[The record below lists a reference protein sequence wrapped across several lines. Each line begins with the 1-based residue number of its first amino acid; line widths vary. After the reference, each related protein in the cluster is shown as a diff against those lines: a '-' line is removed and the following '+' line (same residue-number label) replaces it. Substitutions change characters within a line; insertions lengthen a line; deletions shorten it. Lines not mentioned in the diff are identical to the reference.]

1 MAETVTLGS
10 IANLKT
16 GPFGTQFSA
25 SEYSATGTPIL
36 NVKSIGHGVVL
47 RDDLDYV
54 PDSVRDRL
62 AAHTL
67 VEGDIVFARKGSVD
81 RHAYVSANEAGWIQG
96 SDCIRVQ
103 CKHGVNSRF
112 ISHWL
117 KLDAVKE
124 QVNNSAVGSTMASLN
139 TDILA
144 GIHVRLPDPE
154 TQNAVAA
161 FLSRVEDQVALNTQ
175 INDNLQAMLQ
185 TLYGYWFLQFDF
197 PDENGRPYR
206 SSGGRMVWNDQ
217 LKREIPAGW
226 RVGANEELF
235 DGIRT
240 GLNPRQNFSLR
251 TQGIAYLTVKNLTKD
266 GGLDFASCDYIDE
279 EAMAKVRRRSDL
291 RVGDILFAS
300 IAPLRR
306 CFLIYEEPRDWEINE
321 SVFSIRPRRGV
332 TTPEYVYCHLMSDA
346 FVKQAEQSSTGSIF
360 KGIRHETLKGL
371 MTVIPPEIITQSY
384 ASAVSPI
391 MRMRNDN
398 LEENRKLQELRD
410 WLLPML
416 MNGQATVASS
426 DKLSFA
432 ARCSHRRRGNP
443 KREQPPTRVLPIGG
457 GRHEATTHRGRS
469 TGHAQ
474 RARQRPAQ
482 ATRIHPASRD

>member
-1 MAETVTLGS
+1 METKTLAEIGTVVTGKTPSTSRRDYYGGDVPFITPTELHAGRTVGPSAKTLSEAGLQSIKGSILEGTSVLVGCIGWDIGNVAMTNDRCASNQQINAVTSIISEVNPSYLYYWLSTKKDYLFSIASVTRTPILSKSTFEQVKVPVPSRDAQDGIARILGS
-10 IANLKT
+10 IDD
-16 GPFGTQFSA
+16 QI
-25 SEYSATGTPIL
+25 AT
-36 NVKSIGHGVVL
+36 N
-47 RDDLDYV
+47 
-54 PDSVRDRL
+54 
-62 AAHTL
+62 
-67 VEGDIVFARKGSVD
+67 
-81 RHAYVSANEAGWIQG
+81 N
-96 SDCIRVQ
+96 
-103 CKHGVNSRF
+103 
-112 ISHWL
+112 
-117 KLDAVKE
+117 
-124 QVNNSAVGSTMASLN
+124 QV
-139 TDILA
+139 
-144 GIHVRLPDPE
+144 
-154 TQNAVAA
+154 
-161 FLSRVEDQVALNTQ
+161 
-175 INDNLQAMLQ
+175 NDNLQAMLQ

-371 MTVIPPEIITQSY
+371 MTVIPPETIAQSY

-426 DKLSFA
+426 DKLSF
-432 ARCSHRRRGNP
+432 
-443 KREQPPTRVLPIGG
+443 T
-457 GRHEATTHRGRS
+457 
-469 TGHAQ
+469 
-474 RARQRPAQ
+474 
-482 ATRIHPASRD
+482 

>member
-371 MTVIPPEIITQSY
+371 MTVIPPEIIAQSY

-426 DKLSFA
+426 DKLSFCVD
-432 ARCSHRRRGNP
+432 R
-443 KREQPPTRVLPIGG
+443 
-457 GRHEATTHRGRS
+457 TT
-469 TGHAQ
+469 
-474 RARQRPAQ
+474 
-482 ATRIHPASRD
+482 IHPADNAQRKEQFDAMLYLLTESPCINLRGACAPPVAG

>member
-1 MAETVTLGS
+1 METKTLAEIGTVVTGKTPSTSRRDYYGGDVPFITPTELHAGRTVGQSAKTLSEAGLQSIKGS
-10 IANLKT
+10 ILE
-16 GPFGTQFSA
+16 GTSVLVGCIGWDIGNVAMTNDRCASNQQINAVTSIISEVNPSYLYYWLSTKKDYLFSIA
-25 SEYSATGTPIL
+25 SVTRTPIL
-36 NVKSIGHGVVL
+36 SKS
-47 RDDLDYV
+47 
-54 PDSVRDRL
+54 
-62 AAHTL
+62 T
-67 VEGDIVFARKGSVD
+67 F
-81 RHAYVSANEAGWIQG
+81 
-96 SDCIRVQ
+96 
-103 CKHGVNSRF
+103 
-112 ISHWL
+112 
-117 KLDAVKE
+117 E
-124 QVNNSAVGSTMASLN
+124 QVKVPVPSRDVQDGIAR
-139 TDILA
+139 ILA
-144 GIHVRLPDPE
+144 SIDDQIA
-154 TQNAVAA
+154 TN
-161 FLSRVEDQVALNTQ
+161 DQV
-175 INDNLQAMLQ
+175 NDNLQAMLQ

-197 PDENGRPYR
+197 PDENGQPYR
-206 SSGGRMVWNDQ
+206 SSGGRMVWNNQ

-371 MTVIPPEIITQSY
+371 MTVIPPETIAQSF
-384 ASAVSPI
+384 ASAVSPV
-391 MRMRNDN
+391 MRTRNDN

-426 DKLSFA
+426 DKLSF
-432 ARCSHRRRGNP
+432 
-443 KREQPPTRVLPIGG
+443 T
-457 GRHEATTHRGRS
+457 
-469 TGHAQ
+469 
-474 RARQRPAQ
+474 
-482 ATRIHPASRD
+482 

>member
-1 MAETVTLGS
+1 MWKATTLGEVAE
-10 IANLKT
+10 IIT
-16 GPFGTQFSA
+16 GPFGSALHKSDYKPSGTAVLMPQNIGNRTVDYQDIARIGEEDTERLSRYRVTQDDIIYARRGDVEKHAFVTA
-25 SEYSATGTPIL
+25 NDTDMICGTGCM
-36 NVKSIGHGVVL
+36 
-47 RDDLDYV
+47 R
-54 PDSVRDRL
+54 
-62 AAHTL
+62 
-67 VEGDIVFARKGSVD
+67 
-81 RHAYVSANEAGWIQG
+81 
-96 SDCIRVQ
+96 IRVSSPEVMPKFASFYLNRPETRQ
-103 CKHGVNSRF
+103 WVVQH
-112 ISHWL
+112 
-117 KLDAVKE
+117 
-124 QVNNSAVGSTMASLN
+124 AVGSNMPNLNSGIVSAIPLSYPPKDEQEAIVDLLDSL
-139 TDILA
+139 D
-144 GIHVRLPDPE
+144 
-154 TQNAVAA
+154 VAIA
-161 FLSRVEDQVALNTQ
+161 TNVQV
-175 INDNLQAMLQ
+175 NDNLQVMLQ

-206 SSGGRMVWNDQ
+206 SSGGRMAWNDQ
-217 LKREIPAGW
+217 LKREIPLDW

-240 GLNPRQNFSLR
+240 GLNPRQNFNLR

-266 GGLDFASCDYIDE
+266 GGLDFTSCDYIDE

-360 KGIRHETLKGL
+360 KGIRHETLKGM
-371 MTVIPPEIITQSY
+371 MTVIPPETIAQSY

-410 WLLPML
+410 WLLPLL

-426 DKLSFA
+426 DKLSF
-432 ARCSHRRRGNP
+432 
-443 KREQPPTRVLPIGG
+443 T
-457 GRHEATTHRGRS
+457 
-469 TGHAQ
+469 
-474 RARQRPAQ
+474 
-482 ATRIHPASRD
+482 

>member
-1 MAETVTLGS
+1 
-10 IANLKT
+10 
-16 GPFGTQFSA
+16 
-25 SEYSATGTPIL
+25 
-36 NVKSIGHGVVL
+36 
-47 RDDLDYV
+47 
-54 PDSVRDRL
+54 
-62 AAHTL
+62 
-67 VEGDIVFARKGSVD
+67 
-81 RHAYVSANEAGWIQG
+81 
-96 SDCIRVQ
+96 
-103 CKHGVNSRF
+103 
-112 ISHWL
+112 
-117 KLDAVKE
+117 
-124 QVNNSAVGSTMASLN
+124 
-139 TDILA
+139 
-144 GIHVRLPDPE
+144 
-154 TQNAVAA
+154 
-161 FLSRVEDQVALNTQ
+161 
-175 INDNLQAMLQ
+175 
-185 TLYGYWFLQFDF
+185 
-197 PDENGRPYR
+197 
-206 SSGGRMVWNDQ
+206 MVWDDQ

-251 TQGIAYLTVKNLTKD
+251 AQGIAYLTVKNLTKD

-360 KGIRHETLKGL
+360 KGIRHETLKGM
-371 MTVIPPEIITQSY
+371 MTVIPPETIAQSY

-426 DKLSFA
+426 VKLSFV
-432 ARCSHRRRGNP
+432 RRGSCVSYTRP
-443 KREQPPTRVLPIGG
+443 VVRQSPPSRSSHSSMTVIGTGAKSLP
-457 GRHEATTHRGRS
+457 S
-469 TGHAQ
+469 TPTWNMWPCA
-474 RARQRPAQ
+474 PL
-482 ATRIHPASRD
+482 SR

>member
-1 MAETVTLGS
+1 METKTLAEIGTVVTGKTPSTSRRDYYGGDVPFITPTELHAGRTVGQSAKTLSEAGLQSIKGS
-10 IANLKT
+10 ILE
-16 GPFGTQFSA
+16 GTSVLVGCIGWDIGNIAMTNDRCASNQQINAVTSITSEVNPSYLYYWLSTKKDYLFSIA
-25 SEYSATGTPIL
+25 SVTRTPIL
-36 NVKSIGHGVVL
+36 SKS
-47 RDDLDYV
+47 
-54 PDSVRDRL
+54 
-62 AAHTL
+62 T
-67 VEGDIVFARKGSVD
+67 F
-81 RHAYVSANEAGWIQG
+81 
-96 SDCIRVQ
+96 
-103 CKHGVNSRF
+103 
-112 ISHWL
+112 
-117 KLDAVKE
+117 E
-124 QVNNSAVGSTMASLN
+124 QVKVPVPSRDVQDGIAH
-139 TDILA
+139 ILVSIDDQIA
-144 GIHVRLPDPE
+144 
-154 TQNAVAA
+154 TN
-161 FLSRVEDQVALNTQ
+161 DQV
-175 INDNLQAMLQ
+175 NDNLYAMLQ

-197 PDENGRPYR
+197 PDENGQPYR
-206 SSGGRMVWNDQ
+206 SSGGRMVWNNQ

-279 EAMAKVRRRSDL
+279 EAMEKVRRRSDL

-371 MTVIPPEIITQSY
+371 MTVIPPETIAQSY

-426 DKLSFA
+426 DKLSF
-432 ARCSHRRRGNP
+432 
-443 KREQPPTRVLPIGG
+443 T
-457 GRHEATTHRGRS
+457 
-469 TGHAQ
+469 
-474 RARQRPAQ
+474 
-482 ATRIHPASRD
+482 

>member
-1 MAETVTLGS
+1 METKILAEIGTVVTGKTPSTSRRDYYDGDIPFVTPNELHAGRTVGQSAKTLSEAGLQSIKGS
-10 IANLKT
+10 ILE
-16 GPFGTQFSA
+16 GTSVLVGCIGWDMGNVAMTNDRCASNQQINAVTSIISEVNPEYLYYWLSTKKDYLFSIA
-25 SEYSATGTPIL
+25 SVTRTPIL
-36 NVKSIGHGVVL
+36 SKS
-47 RDDLDYV
+47 
-54 PDSVRDRL
+54 
-62 AAHTL
+62 T
-67 VEGDIVFARKGSVD
+67 F
-81 RHAYVSANEAGWIQG
+81 
-96 SDCIRVQ
+96 
-103 CKHGVNSRF
+103 
-112 ISHWL
+112 
-117 KLDAVKE
+117 E
-124 QVNNSAVGSTMASLN
+124 QVKVPVPSRDVQDGIAR
-139 TDILA
+139 ILA
-144 GIHVRLPDPE
+144 NID
-154 TQNAVAA
+154 
-161 FLSRVEDQVALNTQ
+161 DQIATNNQV
-175 INDNLQAMLQ
+175 NDNLQAMLQ

-371 MTVIPPEIITQSY
+371 MTVIPPEIIAQSY

-426 DKLSFA
+426 DKLSF
-432 ARCSHRRRGNP
+432 
-443 KREQPPTRVLPIGG
+443 I
-457 GRHEATTHRGRS
+457 
-469 TGHAQ
+469 
-474 RARQRPAQ
+474 
-482 ATRIHPASRD
+482 

>member
-426 DKLSFA
+426 DKLSF
-432 ARCSHRRRGNP
+432 
-443 KREQPPTRVLPIGG
+443 T
-457 GRHEATTHRGRS
+457 
-469 TGHAQ
+469 
-474 RARQRPAQ
+474 
-482 ATRIHPASRD
+482 

>member
-175 INDNLQAMLQ
+175 INDNLQAVALS
-185 TLYGYWFLQFDF
+185 QFMHQFFRKD
-197 PDENGRPYR
+197 PNGELSDVLIELPKSQVQVRDAKDIAGRYPFFTSGASVLR
-206 SSGGRMVWNDQ
+206 WDKPLAGGRNLLLNTGGNADVKFYVGDMAYSTDTWAVTARDGLADYAYLLLQAISPELDQ
-217 LKREIPAGW
+217 KYFLG
-226 RVGANEELF
+226 
-235 DGIRT
+235 T
-240 GLNPRQNFSLR
+240 GLRHLQKPLLKKRPIYIPSVSELR
-251 TQGIAYLTVKNLTKD
+251 AFNAVVVPAMTMISENL
-266 GGLDFASCDYIDE
+266 
-279 EAMAKVRRRSDL
+279 R
-291 RVGDILFAS
+291 
-300 IAPLRR
+300 
-306 CFLIYEEPRDWEINE
+306 
-321 SVFSIRPRRGV
+321 
-332 TTPEYVYCHLMSDA
+332 
-346 FVKQAEQSSTGSIF
+346 
-360 KGIRHETLKGL
+360 
-371 MTVIPPEIITQSY
+371 
-384 ASAVSPI
+384 
-391 MRMRNDN
+391 
-398 LEENRKLQELRD
+398 ENRRLQELRD

-426 DKLSFA
+426 DKLSF
-432 ARCSHRRRGNP
+432 
-443 KREQPPTRVLPIGG
+443 T
-457 GRHEATTHRGRS
+457 
-469 TGHAQ
+469 
-474 RARQRPAQ
+474 
-482 ATRIHPASRD
+482 

>member
-1 MAETVTLGS
+1 M
-10 IANLKT
+10 
-16 GPFGTQFSA
+16 
-25 SEYSATGTPIL
+25 
-36 NVKSIGHGVVL
+36 HG
-47 RDDLDYV
+47 
-54 PDSVRDRL
+54 DSVKRYSMASNCSLRCAL
-62 AAHTL
+62 
-67 VEGDIVFARKGSVD
+67 S
-81 RHAYVSANEAGWIQG
+81 AGWMVV
-96 SDCIRVQ
+96 R
-103 CKHGVNSRF
+103 
-112 ISHWL
+112 
-117 KLDAVKE
+117 
-124 QVNNSAVGSTMASLN
+124 ST
-139 TDILA
+139 
-144 GIHVRLPDPE
+144 
-154 TQNAVAA
+154 Q
-161 FLSRVEDQVALNTQ
+161 
-175 INDNLQAMLQ
+175 NDNLQAMLQ

-371 MTVIPPEIITQSY
+371 MTVIPPEIIAQSY

-426 DKLSFA
+426 DKLSF
-432 ARCSHRRRGNP
+432 
-443 KREQPPTRVLPIGG
+443 I
-457 GRHEATTHRGRS
+457 
-469 TGHAQ
+469 
-474 RARQRPAQ
+474 
-482 ATRIHPASRD
+482 

>member
-25 SEYSATGTPIL
+25 SEYSATGTPII

-81 RHAYVSANEAGWIQG
+81 RHAYVSADEAGWIQG

-175 INDNLQAMLQ
+175 VNDNLQAMLQ

-206 SSGGRMVWNDQ
+206 ASGGRMVWNDQ

-226 RVGANEELF
+226 RAVTLRELLKKNRKAF
-235 DGIRT
+235 DYGTVEPTIDLSVMPT
-240 GLNPRQNFSLR
+240 GSIALN
-251 TQGIAYLTVKNLTKD
+251 NL
-266 GGLDFASCDYIDE
+266 S
-279 EAMAKVRRRSDL
+279 RSDAFSSNL
-291 RVGDILFAS
+291 YQMSEGDILFGAIRPYLKKAG
-300 IAPLRR
+300 IAP
-306 CFLIYEEPRDWEINE
+306 CNGVVAGTVH
-321 SVFSIRPRRGV
+321 SFSPVRVDDYNFALATI
-332 TTPEYVYCHLMSDA
+332 TS
-346 FVKQAEQSSTGSIF
+346 EQMFSHAVRSSTGTRMPTVKADDLLDVVVAYSESVATAFNQIPVARSIIERVQESSRL
-360 KGIRHETLKGL
+360 G
-371 MTVIPPEIITQSY
+371 
-384 ASAVSPI
+384 
-391 MRMRNDN
+391 
-398 LEENRKLQELRD
+398 ELRD

-426 DKLSFA
+426 DKLSF
-432 ARCSHRRRGNP
+432 
-443 KREQPPTRVLPIGG
+443 T
-457 GRHEATTHRGRS
+457 
-469 TGHAQ
+469 
-474 RARQRPAQ
+474 
-482 ATRIHPASRD
+482 

>member
-1 MAETVTLGS
+1 MTLGS

-426 DKLSFA
+426 DKLSF
-432 ARCSHRRRGNP
+432 
-443 KREQPPTRVLPIGG
+443 T
-457 GRHEATTHRGRS
+457 
-469 TGHAQ
+469 
-474 RARQRPAQ
+474 
-482 ATRIHPASRD
+482 

>member
-1 MAETVTLGS
+1 METKTLAEIGTVVTGKTPSTSRRDYYGGDVPFITPTELHAGRTVGPSAKTLSEAGLQSIKGSILEGTSVLVGCIGWDIGNVAMTNDRCASNQQINAVTSIISEVNPSYLYYWLSTKKDYLFSIASVTRTPILSKSTFEQVKVPVPSRDAQDGIARILGS
-10 IANLKT
+10 IDD
-16 GPFGTQFSA
+16 QI
-25 SEYSATGTPIL
+25 AT
-36 NVKSIGHGVVL
+36 N
-47 RDDLDYV
+47 
-54 PDSVRDRL
+54 
-62 AAHTL
+62 
-67 VEGDIVFARKGSVD
+67 
-81 RHAYVSANEAGWIQG
+81 N
-96 SDCIRVQ
+96 
-103 CKHGVNSRF
+103 
-112 ISHWL
+112 
-117 KLDAVKE
+117 
-124 QVNNSAVGSTMASLN
+124 QV
-139 TDILA
+139 
-144 GIHVRLPDPE
+144 
-154 TQNAVAA
+154 
-161 FLSRVEDQVALNTQ
+161 
-175 INDNLQAMLQ
+175 NDNLQAMLQ

-371 MTVIPPEIITQSY
+371 MTVIPPEIIAQSY

-426 DKLSFA
+426 DKLSF
-432 ARCSHRRRGNP
+432 
-443 KREQPPTRVLPIGG
+443 T
-457 GRHEATTHRGRS
+457 
-469 TGHAQ
+469 
-474 RARQRPAQ
+474 
-482 ATRIHPASRD
+482 

>member
-1 MAETVTLGS
+1 METKTLAEIGTVVTGKTPSTSRRDYYGGDVPFITPTELHAGRTVGPSAKTLSEAGLQSIKGSILEGTSVLVGCIGWDIGNVAMTNDRCASNQQINAVTSIISEVNPSYLYYWLSTKKDYLFSIASVTRTPILSKSTFEQVKVPVPSRDAQDGIARILGS
-10 IANLKT
+10 IDD
-16 GPFGTQFSA
+16 QI
-25 SEYSATGTPIL
+25 AT
-36 NVKSIGHGVVL
+36 N
-47 RDDLDYV
+47 
-54 PDSVRDRL
+54 
-62 AAHTL
+62 
-67 VEGDIVFARKGSVD
+67 
-81 RHAYVSANEAGWIQG
+81 N
-96 SDCIRVQ
+96 
-103 CKHGVNSRF
+103 
-112 ISHWL
+112 
-117 KLDAVKE
+117 
-124 QVNNSAVGSTMASLN
+124 QV
-139 TDILA
+139 
-144 GIHVRLPDPE
+144 
-154 TQNAVAA
+154 
-161 FLSRVEDQVALNTQ
+161 
-175 INDNLQAMLQ
+175 NDNLHAMLQ

-197 PDENGRPYR
+197 PDENGQPYR
-206 SSGGRMVWNDQ
+206 SSGGRMVWNNQ
-217 LKREIPAGW
+217 LKREIPAEW

-371 MTVIPPEIITQSY
+371 MTVIPPETIAQSY

-416 MNGQATVASS
+416 MNGQATVANS
-426 DKLSFA
+426 DKLSF
-432 ARCSHRRRGNP
+432 
-443 KREQPPTRVLPIGG
+443 T
-457 GRHEATTHRGRS
+457 
-469 TGHAQ
+469 
-474 RARQRPAQ
+474 
-482 ATRIHPASRD
+482 

>member
-1 MAETVTLGS
+1 MTLGS

-185 TLYGYWFLQFDF
+185 TLYGYWFLQFNF

-206 SSGGRMVWNDQ
+206 ASGGRMVWNDQ

-226 RVGANEELF
+226 RVASLVS
-235 DGIRT
+235 
-240 GLNPRQNFSLR
+240 NPLCEPLKPGVAPFSEK
-251 TQGIAYLTVKNLTKD
+251 TYLATADVVGTTIKD
-266 GGLDFASCDYIDE
+266 GSRIRYETREGRANMEPVLHSVWFAKMKGSVKHLFLNEACASLISETILSTGFVGLKCEPVAFEYIASFIASEQFEPLKDLHAHGATQQAVNNTDLENILLPIPDAE
-279 EAMAKVRRRSDL
+279 TLRRFSQLASSTLSR
-291 RVGDILFAS
+291 FNAS
-300 IAPLRR
+300 I
-306 CFLIYEEPRDWEINE
+306 
-321 SVFSIRPRRGV
+321 V
-332 TTPEYVYCHLMSDA
+332 
-346 FVKQAEQSSTGSIF
+346 
-360 KGIRHETLKGL
+360 
-371 MTVIPPEIITQSY
+371 
-384 ASAVSPI
+384 
-391 MRMRNDN
+391 
-398 LEENRKLQELRD
+398 ENKRLQELRD

-426 DKLSFA
+426 DKLSF
-432 ARCSHRRRGNP
+432 
-443 KREQPPTRVLPIGG
+443 T
-457 GRHEATTHRGRS
+457 
-469 TGHAQ
+469 
-474 RARQRPAQ
+474 
-482 ATRIHPASRD
+482 

>member
-1 MAETVTLGS
+1 
-10 IANLKT
+10 
-16 GPFGTQFSA
+16 
-25 SEYSATGTPIL
+25 
-36 NVKSIGHGVVL
+36 
-47 RDDLDYV
+47 
-54 PDSVRDRL
+54 
-62 AAHTL
+62 
-67 VEGDIVFARKGSVD
+67 
-81 RHAYVSANEAGWIQG
+81 
-96 SDCIRVQ
+96 
-103 CKHGVNSRF
+103 
-112 ISHWL
+112 
-117 KLDAVKE
+117 
-124 QVNNSAVGSTMASLN
+124 
-139 TDILA
+139 
-144 GIHVRLPDPE
+144 
-154 TQNAVAA
+154 
-161 FLSRVEDQVALNTQ
+161 
-175 INDNLQAMLQ
+175 MLQ

-206 SSGGRMVWNDQ
+206 SSGGRMAWNDQ
-217 LKREIPAGW
+217 LKREIPLDW

-240 GLNPRQNFSLR
+240 GLNPRQNFNLR

-266 GGLDFASCDYIDE
+266 GGLDFTSCDYIDE

-360 KGIRHETLKGL
+360 KGIRHETLKGM
-371 MTVIPPEIITQSY
+371 MTVIPPETIAQSY

-410 WLLPML
+410 WLLPLL

-432 ARCSHRRRGNP
+432 ARCSHRRRGYP
-443 KREQPPTRVLPIGG
+443 SREQPPTCVLPIDG
-457 GRHEATTHRGRS
+457 GRHEATTHLGRS
-469 TGHAQ
+469 ARHAQ

-482 ATRIHPASRD
+482 AARIHPASRDRRLRSAGRPTEASQ

>member
-1 MAETVTLGS
+1 METKTLAEIGTVVTGKTPTTSRRDYYGGDVPFITPTELHAGRTVGPSAKTLSEAGLQSIKGSILEGTSVLVGCIGWDIGNVAMTNDRCASNQQINAVTSIISEVNPSYLYYWLSTKKDYLFSIASVTRTPILSKSTFEQVKVPVPSRDAQDGIARILGS
-10 IANLKT
+10 IDD
-16 GPFGTQFSA
+16 QI
-25 SEYSATGTPIL
+25 AT
-36 NVKSIGHGVVL
+36 N
-47 RDDLDYV
+47 
-54 PDSVRDRL
+54 
-62 AAHTL
+62 
-67 VEGDIVFARKGSVD
+67 
-81 RHAYVSANEAGWIQG
+81 N
-96 SDCIRVQ
+96 
-103 CKHGVNSRF
+103 
-112 ISHWL
+112 
-117 KLDAVKE
+117 
-124 QVNNSAVGSTMASLN
+124 QV
-139 TDILA
+139 
-144 GIHVRLPDPE
+144 
-154 TQNAVAA
+154 
-161 FLSRVEDQVALNTQ
+161 
-175 INDNLQAMLQ
+175 NDNLQAMLQ

-371 MTVIPPEIITQSY
+371 MTVIPPETIAQSY

-426 DKLSFA
+426 DKLSF
-432 ARCSHRRRGNP
+432 
-443 KREQPPTRVLPIGG
+443 T
-457 GRHEATTHRGRS
+457 
-469 TGHAQ
+469 
-474 RARQRPAQ
+474 
-482 ATRIHPASRD
+482 

>member
-1 MAETVTLGS
+1 MTLGS

-371 MTVIPPEIITQSY
+371 MTVIPPEIIAQSY

-426 DKLSFA
+426 DKLSFCVD
-432 ARCSHRRRGNP
+432 R
-443 KREQPPTRVLPIGG
+443 
-457 GRHEATTHRGRS
+457 TT
-469 TGHAQ
+469 
-474 RARQRPAQ
+474 
-482 ATRIHPASRD
+482 IHPADNAQRKEQFDAMLYLLTESPCINLRGACAPPVAG

>member
-1 MAETVTLGS
+1 MPKSGVSKRYLHYLLSTGLVRQQIEATASGTSQRNTSPEKIYGVTVWVPS
-10 IANLKT
+10 E
-16 GPFGTQFSA
+16 SA
-25 SEYSATGTPIL
+25 QE
-36 NVKSIGHGVVL
+36 SIGDFL
-47 RDDLDYV
+47 FNI
-54 PDSVRDRL
+54 
-62 AAHTL
+62 
-67 VEGDIVFARKGSVD
+67 E
-81 RHAYVSANEAGWIQG
+81 
-96 SDCIRVQ
+96 
-103 CKHGVNSRF
+103 
-112 ISHWL
+112 
-117 KLDAVKE
+117 E
-124 QVNNSAVGSTMASLN
+124 QINVNN
-139 TDILA
+139 
-144 GIHVRLPDPE
+144 
-154 TQNAVAA
+154 
-161 FLSRVEDQVALNTQ
+161 QV
-175 INDNLQAMLQ
+175 NDNLQVMLQ

-206 SSGGRMVWNDQ
+206 SSGGRMAWNDQ
-217 LKREIPAGW
+217 LKREIPLDW

-240 GLNPRQNFSLR
+240 GLNPRQNFNLR

-266 GGLDFASCDYIDE
+266 GGLDFTSCDYIDE

-360 KGIRHETLKGL
+360 KGIRHETLKGM
-371 MTVIPPEIITQSY
+371 MTVIPPETIAQSY

-410 WLLPML
+410 WLLPLL

-426 DKLSFA
+426 DKLSF
-432 ARCSHRRRGNP
+432 
-443 KREQPPTRVLPIGG
+443 T
-457 GRHEATTHRGRS
+457 
-469 TGHAQ
+469 
-474 RARQRPAQ
+474 
-482 ATRIHPASRD
+482 

>member
-1 MAETVTLGS
+1 METKTLAEIGTVVTGKTPSTSRRDYYGGDVPFITPTELHAGRTVGQSAKTLSEAGLQSIKGS
-10 IANLKT
+10 ILE
-16 GPFGTQFSA
+16 GTSVLVGCIGWDIGNIAMTNDRCASNQQINAVTSITSEVNPSYLYYWLSTKKDYLFSIA
-25 SEYSATGTPIL
+25 SVTRTPIL
-36 NVKSIGHGVVL
+36 SKS
-47 RDDLDYV
+47 
-54 PDSVRDRL
+54 
-62 AAHTL
+62 T
-67 VEGDIVFARKGSVD
+67 F
-81 RHAYVSANEAGWIQG
+81 
-96 SDCIRVQ
+96 
-103 CKHGVNSRF
+103 
-112 ISHWL
+112 
-117 KLDAVKE
+117 E
-124 QVNNSAVGSTMASLN
+124 QVKVPVPSRDVQDGIAH
-139 TDILA
+139 ILVSIDDQIA
-144 GIHVRLPDPE
+144 
-154 TQNAVAA
+154 TN
-161 FLSRVEDQVALNTQ
+161 DQV
-175 INDNLQAMLQ
+175 NDNLYAMLQ

-197 PDENGRPYR
+197 PDENGQPYR
-206 SSGGRMVWNDQ
+206 SFGGRMVWNNQ

-279 EAMAKVRRRSDL
+279 EAMEKVRRRSDL

-371 MTVIPPEIITQSY
+371 MTVIPPETIAQSY

-426 DKLSFA
+426 DKLSF
-432 ARCSHRRRGNP
+432 
-443 KREQPPTRVLPIGG
+443 T
-457 GRHEATTHRGRS
+457 
-469 TGHAQ
+469 
-474 RARQRPAQ
+474 
-482 ATRIHPASRD
+482 

>member
-1 MAETVTLGS
+1 METKTLAEIGTVVTGKTPSTSRRDYYGGDVPFITPTELHAGRTVGSSAKTLSEAGLQSIKGSILEGTSVLVGCIGWDIGNVAMTNDRCASNQQINAVTSIISEVNPSYLYYWLSTKKDYLFSIASVTRTPILSKSTFEQVKVPVPSRDAQDGIARILGS
-10 IANLKT
+10 IDD
-16 GPFGTQFSA
+16 QI
-25 SEYSATGTPIL
+25 AT
-36 NVKSIGHGVVL
+36 N
-47 RDDLDYV
+47 
-54 PDSVRDRL
+54 
-62 AAHTL
+62 
-67 VEGDIVFARKGSVD
+67 
-81 RHAYVSANEAGWIQG
+81 N
-96 SDCIRVQ
+96 
-103 CKHGVNSRF
+103 
-112 ISHWL
+112 
-117 KLDAVKE
+117 
-124 QVNNSAVGSTMASLN
+124 QV
-139 TDILA
+139 
-144 GIHVRLPDPE
+144 
-154 TQNAVAA
+154 
-161 FLSRVEDQVALNTQ
+161 
-175 INDNLQAMLQ
+175 NDNLQAMLQ

-371 MTVIPPEIITQSY
+371 MTVIPPETIAQSY

-426 DKLSFA
+426 DKLSF
-432 ARCSHRRRGNP
+432 
-443 KREQPPTRVLPIGG
+443 T
-457 GRHEATTHRGRS
+457 
-469 TGHAQ
+469 
-474 RARQRPAQ
+474 
-482 ATRIHPASRD
+482 

>member
-1 MAETVTLGS
+1 METKTLAEIGTVVTGKTPSTSRRDYYGGDVPFITPTELHAGRTVGQSAKTLSEAGLQSIKGS
-10 IANLKT
+10 ILE
-16 GPFGTQFSA
+16 GTSVLVGCIGWDIGNIAMTNDRCASNQQINAVTSIISEVNPSYLYYWLSTKKDYLFSIA
-25 SEYSATGTPIL
+25 SVTRTPIL
-36 NVKSIGHGVVL
+36 SKS
-47 RDDLDYV
+47 
-54 PDSVRDRL
+54 
-62 AAHTL
+62 T
-67 VEGDIVFARKGSVD
+67 F
-81 RHAYVSANEAGWIQG
+81 
-96 SDCIRVQ
+96 
-103 CKHGVNSRF
+103 
-112 ISHWL
+112 
-117 KLDAVKE
+117 E
-124 QVNNSAVGSTMASLN
+124 QVKVPVPSRDVQDGIAH
-139 TDILA
+139 ILVSIDDQIA
-144 GIHVRLPDPE
+144 
-154 TQNAVAA
+154 TN
-161 FLSRVEDQVALNTQ
+161 DQV
-175 INDNLQAMLQ
+175 NDNLYAMLQ

-197 PDENGRPYR
+197 PDENGQPYR
-206 SSGGRMVWNDQ
+206 SSGGRMVWNNQ

-279 EAMAKVRRRSDL
+279 EAMEKVRRRSDL

-371 MTVIPPEIITQSY
+371 MTVIPPETVAQSY

-426 DKLSFA
+426 DKLSF
-432 ARCSHRRRGNP
+432 
-443 KREQPPTRVLPIGG
+443 T
-457 GRHEATTHRGRS
+457 
-469 TGHAQ
+469 
-474 RARQRPAQ
+474 
-482 ATRIHPASRD
+482 

>member
-1 MAETVTLGS
+1 METKTLAEIGTVVTGKTPSTSRRDYYGGDVPFITPTELHAGRTVGPSAKTLSEAGLQSIKGSILEGTSVLVGCIGWDIGNVAMTNDRCASNQQINAVTSIISEVNPSYLYYWLSTKKDYLFSIASVTRTPILSKSTFEQVKVPVPSRDAQDGIARILGS
-10 IANLKT
+10 IDD
-16 GPFGTQFSA
+16 QI
-25 SEYSATGTPIL
+25 AT
-36 NVKSIGHGVVL
+36 N
-47 RDDLDYV
+47 
-54 PDSVRDRL
+54 
-62 AAHTL
+62 
-67 VEGDIVFARKGSVD
+67 
-81 RHAYVSANEAGWIQG
+81 N
-96 SDCIRVQ
+96 
-103 CKHGVNSRF
+103 
-112 ISHWL
+112 
-117 KLDAVKE
+117 
-124 QVNNSAVGSTMASLN
+124 QV
-139 TDILA
+139 
-144 GIHVRLPDPE
+144 
-154 TQNAVAA
+154 
-161 FLSRVEDQVALNTQ
+161 
-175 INDNLQAMLQ
+175 NDNLQAMLQ

-240 GLNPRQNFSLR
+240 GLNPRQSFSLR

-371 MTVIPPEIITQSY
+371 MTVIPPETIAQSY

-426 DKLSFA
+426 DKLSF
-432 ARCSHRRRGNP
+432 
-443 KREQPPTRVLPIGG
+443 T
-457 GRHEATTHRGRS
+457 
-469 TGHAQ
+469 
-474 RARQRPAQ
+474 
-482 ATRIHPASRD
+482 

>member
-371 MTVIPPEIITQSY
+371 MTVIPPEIIAQSY

-426 DKLSFA
+426 DKLSF
-432 ARCSHRRRGNP
+432 
-443 KREQPPTRVLPIGG
+443 T
-457 GRHEATTHRGRS
+457 
-469 TGHAQ
+469 
-474 RARQRPAQ
+474 
-482 ATRIHPASRD
+482 

>member
-1 MAETVTLGS
+1 MTLGS

-371 MTVIPPEIITQSY
+371 MTVIPPEIIAQSY

-426 DKLSFA
+426 DKLSF
-432 ARCSHRRRGNP
+432 
-443 KREQPPTRVLPIGG
+443 T
-457 GRHEATTHRGRS
+457 
-469 TGHAQ
+469 
-474 RARQRPAQ
+474 
-482 ATRIHPASRD
+482 

>member
-1 MAETVTLGS
+1 MRG
-10 IANLKT
+10 
-16 GPFGTQFSA
+16 
-25 SEYSATGTPIL
+25 
-36 NVKSIGHGVVL
+36 
-47 RDDLDYV
+47 
-54 PDSVRDRL
+54 DSVKRY
-62 AAHTL
+62 
-67 VEGDIVFARKGSVD
+67 SV
-81 RHAYVSANEAGWIQG
+81 ASNCSSCCAVTAGWMVV
-96 SDCIRVQ
+96 R
-103 CKHGVNSRF
+103 
-112 ISHWL
+112 
-117 KLDAVKE
+117 
-124 QVNNSAVGSTMASLN
+124 SA
-139 TDILA
+139 
-144 GIHVRLPDPE
+144 
-154 TQNAVAA
+154 Q
-161 FLSRVEDQVALNTQ
+161 
-175 INDNLQAMLQ
+175 NDNLQAMLQ

-197 PDENGRPYR
+197 PDENGQPYR
-206 SSGGRMVWNDQ
+206 SSGGRMVWNNQ

-371 MTVIPPEIITQSY
+371 MTIIPPETIAQSF
-384 ASAVSPI
+384 ASAVSPV
-391 MRMRNDN
+391 MRTRNDN

-443 KREQPPTRVLPIGG
+443 SREQPPTCVLPIDG